1 MSPDASPS
9 APRPRPRA
17 RHPLAIALAVMLP
30 VVAVLANLG
39 LGAASLEPSAVA
51 QALIQPDG
59 SLGALIVQTVRLPRA
74 ILAAILGAALAIAGA
89 ITQGMVRNP
98 LAAPDLLGIH
108 GGAAL
113 AMVLAMV
120 LGVGGDRVEVALAG
134 AAIAGATIY
143 GLAATGPGG
152 ASPLKLIIAGAALSA
167 LLGALTAGILILDDR
182 SLDDVRFWLVGSL
195 AGQGWSALGRV
206 LFPLLLGFGG
216 AIALGRPLTL
226 LALGDDVA
234 QGMGLPLGWVKAFAA
249 ATVVLLAG
257 SAVAVAG
264 PIGFLG
270 LVVPHGVR
278 AVVGVDYRWILP
290 YAASGG
296 ATLLSVAD
304 LLARWGLRPLELPA
318 GTMTALLGAPFFI
331 YLIRR
336 SARRSAPRSPSLS
349 SSTAPP

>member
-1 MSPDASPS
+1 MASNSHFPID
-9 APRPRPRA
+9 RPPPLA
-17 RHPLAIALAVMLP
+17 RRPLAIALAVALP
-30 VVAVLANLG
+30 VVAVVANLG
-39 LGAASLEPSAVA
+39 LGAVPLEPSAIVA
-51 QALIQPDG
+51 ALVQPDE
-59 SLGALIVQTVRLPRA
+59 SPTALIVQTVRLPRA
-74 ILAAILGAALAIAGA
+74 LLAAILGAALAIAGA
-89 ITQGMVRNP
+89 ITQGLVRNP
-98 LAAPDLLGIH
+98 LAAPDLLGIN

-120 LGVGGDRVEVALAG
+120 LGMGGDRLEVALGG
-134 AAIAGATIY
+134 AAIAGAAIY

-152 ASPLKLIIAGAALSA
+152 TSPLKLIIAGAALSS

-195 AGQGWSALGRV
+195 AGQGWAALGRV
-206 LFPLLLGFGG
+206 LLPLLLGFGG

-234 QGMGLPLGWVKAFAA
+234 QGMGLPLGWVKALAA

-278 AVVGVDYRWILP
+278 AVVGVDYRWVLP

-296 ATLLSVAD
+296 ATLLAVAD
-304 LLARWGLRPLELPA
+304 LVARWGLRPLELPA

-336 SARRSAPRSPSLS
+336 STRRSSPRSRPQS
-349 SSTAPP
+349 SPTSEP